1 MKFLKKFKKSE
12 QGSVTIFVL
21 STLLVVL
28 LTMIVI
34 YGSMT
39 NKLSSQAKQ
48 VSKIQEEYSEDYLSE
63 MKQEYDKIMGDNEGT
78 KVDKSELI
86 DLLERAKKT
95 AREDWT
101 LDSWEKLQQEIEKA
115 EVVVEN
121 IYATQE
127 DVDASII
134 DLTEAMNDLKRLDKT
149 SLEKMITKAQ
159 EIWDNKEKYYPDS
172 IQGIDEK
179 LERGK
184 KIFNSVD
191 VTQKQVDDIK
201 NELMYATFDARLKP
215 N

>member
-1 MKFLKKFKKSE
+1 MEFLKKFKKSE

-21 STLLVVL
+21 SSLLVVL

-48 VSKIQEEYSEDYLSE
+48 VSKIQEEYSGDYISE
-63 MKQEYDKIMGDNEGT
+63 MQQEYDKIIGDDEGT

-86 DLLERAKKT
+86 ALIEKAKSI
-95 AREDWT
+95 ARENWT

-127 DVDASII
+127 NVDTSII
-134 DLTEAMNDLKRLDKT
+134 DLTGAMDNLKRLDKT
-149 SLEKMITKAQ
+149 NLEKMIKKAQ
-159 EIWDNKEKYYPDS
+159 EIWDNKEKYYLDS

-184 KIFNSVD
+184 KIFDSVD

-201 NELMYATFDARLKP
+201 DELMHAIFDARLKP

>member
-1 MKFLKKFKKSE
+1 MKLLKRFKNSE

-21 STLLVVL
+21 SSLLVVL

-34 YGSMT
+34 YGNMT
-39 NKLSSQAKQ
+39 NKLSSQAEQ
-48 VSKIQEEYSEDYLSE
+48 IRKIQDEYSEDYISK
-63 MKQEYDKIMGDNEGT
+63 MRQEYDKIIGDTEEP
-78 KVDKSELI
+78 KVNKTELI
-86 DLLERAKKT
+86 ALIERAKKT